1 MNLNTPI
8 QSVSRIG
15 PVFQKKLNRLGIH
28 TVNDLIFHFP
38 IRYEDFSNITAI
50 NKIKVNEK
58 YCLAGKIL
66 DIKTS
71 RTWKKKM
78 YVTEAVIEDKTS
90 AIRAVWFNQPY
101 LTTTLKQGDNIFLAG
116 KISLDKN
123 GVFVSS
129 PIYEKVSPN
138 PTHTG
143 RIIPVYPETAKLSS
157 RWLRYIL
164 KPLLSELQNKIPE
177 TLPSKIIKNNGL
189 LPINQAIW
197 QVHFPDSLVI
207 AEKAKSRFAFEQ
219 LFLIELAV
227 LSQRIKL
234 NTQNAPQV
242 PFKIKLV
249 QDLVSSLP
257 FKLTDAQRKSTWQII
272 KDMEK
277 ASPMSRL
284 LEGDVG
290 SGKTVVALISAM
302 SAVKN
307 GFQVAFM
314 APTEILAK
322 QHFDE
327 TSKLL
332 QPFKIKIGL
341 LTGKQDKIISQKIGY
356 RIKGVWR
363 PEIMEISRTKLL
375 ERTAKGEVDILV
387 GTHALIQDKVK
398 FGNLAL
404 AIIDEQHRFG
414 VKQRAKMVAKG
425 KNNRALI
432 PHFLS
437 ITATPIPR
445 TVALTVFGN
454 LDLSV
459 IDQNQKGRKKVITE
473 KIFPQYRKKI
483 CAFVKKEVKKGNQV
497 FVICPR
503 IEKTENEN
511 DKNNWNEVKA
521 VTEEHSRLSEKVFP
535 DLKIEFLHGKMKPKE
550 KAKIMQS
557 FRNKK
562 FDILVATSV
571 VEVGVDIP
579 NATVMLIEGA
589 ERFGLATL
597 HQFRGRVG
605 RSDKQSYCFLFTS
618 DSVPNTTRRLQ
629 ALVKAKNGFELA
641 EKDLQIRGPGSLYG
655 AKQWGIPDLAMETL
669 RNLQLVES
677 TRKQAK
683 ELLTE
688 SPNLKKY
695 PALQAGI
702 ANLSLQIHLE

>member
-8 QSVSRIG
+8 QSISRIG
-15 PVFQKKLNRLGIH
+15 PVFQKKLNRLGIN
-28 TVNDLIFHFP
+28 TVHDLIFHFP
-38 IRYEDFSNITAI
+38 IRYEDFSNISNI
-50 NKIKVNEK
+50 NQVKVNEK

-66 DIKTS
+66 EIKTT

-78 YVTEAVIEDKTS
+78 YVTEAVIEDKTG

-101 LTTTLKQGDNIFLAG
+101 LTTSLKKSDHIFLAG

-123 GVFVSS
+123 GIFVSS
-129 PIYEKVSPN
+129 PVYEKVSPN

-164 KPLLSELQNKIPE
+164 KPLLTEIKGEIPE
-177 TLPSKIIKNNGL
+177 TLPDKIIKNNGL
-189 LPINQAIW
+189 LPVNQAIW
-197 QVHFPDSLVI
+197 QVHFPDSLPL

-219 LFLIELAV
+219 LLLIELSV

-234 NTQNAPQV
+234 NTKNAPQV

-249 QDLVSSLP
+249 QKLVNSLP

-290 SGKTVVALISAM
+290 SGKTVVALIAAM

-307 GFQVAFM
+307 NFQVAFM

-332 QPFKIKIGL
+332 QPFKIRIGL
-341 LTGKQDKIISQKIGY
+341 LTGKQDKIIAQKIRY
-356 RIKGVWR
+356 KINGVWR

-375 ERTAKGEVDILV
+375 EKTKNGEVDILI

-414 VKQRAKMVAKG
+414 VKQRAKIVAKG
-425 KNNRALI
+425 KDDRALI

-437 ITATPIPR
+437 MTATPIPR
-445 TVALTVFGN
+445 TLALTVFGN
-454 LDLSV
+454 LDLSI
-459 IDQNQKGRKKVITE
+459 IDQNPKGRKKVITE
-473 KIFPQYRKKI
+473 IILPQHRKKVYE
-483 CAFVKKEVKKGNQV
+483 FVKKEVKKGNQV

-511 DKNNWNEVKA
+511 DINNWNEVKA
-521 VTEEHSRLSEKVFP
+521 VTEEHGKLSEKVFP

-579 NATVMLIEGA
+579 DATVMLIEGA

-618 DSVPNTTRRLQ
+618 DSAPNTTRRLQ

-655 AKQWGIPDLAMETL
+655 AKQWGIPDLAMENL

-677 TRKQAK
+677 TREQAK